1 MGMGLSIQRVISVFR
16 AQQKPHAFGMGS
28 SLQRVISVFR
38 AQQKPHA

>member
-1 MGMGLSIQRVISVFR
+1 MFR

-38 AQQKPHA
+38 AQQKPHALGMGSW